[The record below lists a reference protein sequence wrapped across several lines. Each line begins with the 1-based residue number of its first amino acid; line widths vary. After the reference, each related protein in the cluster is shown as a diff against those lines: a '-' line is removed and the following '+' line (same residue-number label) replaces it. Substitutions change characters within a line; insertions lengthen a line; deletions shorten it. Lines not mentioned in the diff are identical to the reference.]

1 MDGQIELSDTKMGL
15 LLAAER
21 LFATQGIA
29 ATTIRQ
35 INTEAGQKNSSA
47 IHYHFGSRDAILDA
61 IIAIRVTPANAQRVK
76 LLEDA
81 RAKSD
86 GDAMTTETII
96 DILLKPGI
104 DRFLNTEGPNF
115 SQRFLIQLRMNIEA
129 WRRYERDRQAWT
141 LIELQDELR
150 RSRPHLPPH
159 IVRNR
164 FRNAVNFSMFEMAEI
179 EGAEDRLG
187 PRYSRDEASF
197 RIEELRSNLTAMLDA
212 PIPAR
217 TAEALSKITAS
228 PKKSDP
234 TPEAE

>member
-1 MDGQIELSDTKMGL
+1 MGL

-61 IIAIRVTPANAQRVK
+61 IIAIRVTPANAQRAK

-81 RAKSD
+81 RARTNGGPLS
-86 GDAMTTETII
+86 TEAII
-96 DILLKPGI
+96 DILLKPSI
-104 DRFLNTEGPNF
+104 DRFSSTQGPHF
-115 SQRFLIQLRMNIEA
+115 TLRFLIQLRMNIEA
-129 WRRYERDRQAWT
+129 WRRYERERQAWT
-141 LIELQDELR
+141 LIDLQSELR
-150 RSRPHLPPH
+150 RARPHLPAH
-159 IVRNR
+159 IARNR

-179 EGAEDRLG
+179 EGTEDRLG
-187 PRYSRDEASF
+187 ARYSRDEATF
-197 RIEELRSNLTAMLDA
+197 RIEELRSTLVAMLDA

-217 TAEALSKITAS
+217 TAEALSRIPDTPQKSTS
-228 PKKSDP
+228 P
-234 TPEAE
+234 T

>member
-1 MDGQIELSDTKMGL
+1 VDAQTELSDTKMGL

-61 IIAIRVTPANAQRVK
+61 IIAIRVAPANAHREQ
-76 LLEDA
+76 LLAEA
-81 RAKSD
+81 RAAANGGPLS
-86 GDAMTTETII
+86 TETII
-96 DILLKPGI
+96 HLLMKPGI
-104 DRFLNTEGPNF
+104 DRFIDTQGPHY

-129 WRRYERDRQAWT
+129 WRRYERERQAWT
-141 LIELQDELR
+141 LIELQQELHR
-150 RSRPHLPPH
+150 ARPMLPPQVVRSR
-159 IVRNR
+159 
-164 FRNAVNFSMFEMAEI
+164 FRSAVNFSMFEMAEI

-187 PRYSRDEASF
+187 ERYSRDEAIF
-197 RIEELRSNLTAMLDA
+197 RIEELKSVLITMLDA

-217 TAEALSKITAS
+217 TADALAKISDAPRNS
-228 PKKSDP
+228 PPRSLM
-234 TPEAE
+234 E